1 MARNIY
7 GIISTLFSAA
17 AFRSYVAKRQG
28 IGFDRR
34 YGTDTFASF
43 PLSAMNGVDGGLLD
57 HAVQYEVSAIP
68 KFKRAM
74 SVLRRAGMNDPG
86 QYSFIDVGSGKGLI
100 VMLAAR
106 EAFKGVYGVEMAPAL
121 HEIAGNN
128 VRIFEGQGASRCPIV
143 LSCGNALTYQ
153 WPDGNVIVYLYNPFD
168 EELTSEF
175 IDRIVLEAGH
185 GDRNV
190 YVVYVNPVHKSLFER
205 VSALRSVYS
214 DSTLS
219 VYEYIADALNAGRE
233 ER

>member
-1 MARNIY
+1 MALNLY
-7 GIISTLFSAA
+7 GIISTLLSTA

-28 IGFDRR
+28 IAFDRR
-34 YGTDTFASF
+34 YGTDTFTSL
-43 PLSAMNGVDGGLLD
+43 PLSAMDGVDGGLLD

-68 KFKRAM
+68 KFNRAM
-74 SVLRRAGMNDPG
+74 SSLRRAGMDDPG

-106 EAFKGVYGVEMAPAL
+106 QAFKGVYGVEMAPAL

-128 VRIFEGQGASRCPIV
+128 VRIFEAQGASRSPIT

-168 EELTSEF
+168 EELTSDF
-175 IDRIVLEAGH
+175 IDRIVMEARR
-185 GDRNV
+185 GDRRV
-190 YVVYVNPVHKSLFER
+190 SVVYVNPVHKSLFER
-205 VSALRSVYS
+205 LPAFRPIYS
-214 DSTLS
+214 DRTLC